1 MPHSRTKKR
10 DVLESQ
16 KAMNAIPPLG
26 PGGLEIVGEDKT
38 ITSPQRAVDLSK
50 SKLYPNDLPTA
61 GPSSSSQ
68 TDPSS
73 SLVNDESTTKT
84 DGPLAEGLVRNLPA
98 LNPTSTQDAP
108 LELKGAQDVVHR
120 QVNPAP
126 PRLIVPPPATLSLL
140 LPAPA
145 GFSQKTDTSSMG
157 STAQGGG
164 PDEKRK
170 QGDRL
175 EVGEKVAETGE
186 STISP
191 PAVAL
196 PTTPASQPAPDTS
209 QSLSAAPAPPAGLTP
224 TSPSIIGTT
233 TTITT
238 GTTSSTSS
246 TFSSTSS
253 TFSSTSS
260 TFSSTSSTFSS
271 TSTSLNSS
279 STPAIP
285 PRKTRSVTRKEAGS
299 SKQDALSQGVRGAKR
314 KHEREDT
321 AEIMEQLPGKKKSK
335 YWYYV
340 EVESSPEA
348 EPPDGETGDERARG

>member
-16 KAMNAIPPLG
+16 KATNAILPLG

-38 ITSPQRAVDLSK
+38 ITSPQRAADLSK

-68 TDPSS
+68 TDSNRSS

-84 DGPLAEGLVRNLPA
+84 DGPLTEESIRNLPA
-98 LNPTSTQDAP
+98 LDPTHDAP
-108 LELKGAQDVVHR
+108 LKLKGAQEVEHR
-120 QVNPAP
+120 QGNPAP

-175 EVGEKVAETGE
+175 EVGETVAETGE

-191 PAVAL
+191 PDVAL
-196 PTTPASQPAPDTS
+196 LTTLASQPAPDTS
-209 QSLSAAPAPPAGLTP
+209 QPLPAAPDLPAVLTP
-224 TSPSIIGTT
+224 TSPSTTGTT

-238 GTTSSTSS
+238 GST
-246 TFSSTSS
+246 
-253 TFSSTSS
+253 
-260 TFSSTSSTFSS
+260 SS
-271 TSTSLNSS
+271 TSTSTSMNSS

-299 SKQDALSQGVRGAKR
+299 SKQDALTQGVRGAKR
-314 KHEREDT
+314 KHEHEDT
-321 AEIMEQLPGKKKSK
+321 AEIMEQLPPGRKKSR

-348 EPPDGETGDERARG
+348 EPPDGETGEESARR

>member
-16 KAMNAIPPLG
+16 KAANAIPPLG
-26 PGGLEIVGEDKT
+26 PGGLKIVGEDKT
-38 ITSPQRAVDLSK
+38 ITSPQRAADLSK

-84 DGPLAEGLVRNLPA
+84 DGPLAEGLVQNLPA

-175 EVGEKVAETGE
+175 EVGETVAETGE

-196 PTTPASQPAPDTS
+196 PTAPASQPAPDTS
-209 QSLSAAPAPPAGLTP
+209 QSLSAAPAPPAVLTP
-224 TSPSIIGTT
+224 TSPSTTGTT

-238 GTTSSTSS
+238 GSTSS
-246 TFSSTSS
+246 S
-253 TFSSTSS
+253 
-260 TFSSTSSTFSS
+260 SS

-285 PRKTRSVTRKEAGS
+285 PRKTRSVTRKEAGT
-299 SKQDALSQGVRGAKR
+299 SKQDALSQGIRGGKR

-321 AEIMEQLPGKKKSK
+321 AEILEQLPGKKKSK

-340 EVESSPEA
+340 EVESSPEL
-348 EPPDGETGDERARG
+348 EQPNGETVDESARAARL